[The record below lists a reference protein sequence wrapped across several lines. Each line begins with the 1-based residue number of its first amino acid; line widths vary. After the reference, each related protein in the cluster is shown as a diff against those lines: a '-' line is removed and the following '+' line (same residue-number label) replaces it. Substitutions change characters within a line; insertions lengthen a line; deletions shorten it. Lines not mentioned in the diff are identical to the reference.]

1 LLAAHIQEDAVTHLS
16 KLTLTQLKRAQ
27 KQSPAEQRRS
37 KLILKIEEQISLAQA
52 LAEGKRYVVMKAAWT
67 RDADGNKQRVQRE
80 KVVRPWWVPEGEGVS
95 LVVKY
100 GARSLE
106 LAKGKRAISVPH
118 VPMLPGALNTVI
130 AAVKAGELDGAID
143 AALAEV
149 RGAAGKA
156 R

>member
-1 LLAAHIQEDAVTHLS
+1 MSNMS
-16 KLTLTQLKRAQ
+16 KLTLVALKRRAPRTPQ
-27 KQSPAEQRRS
+27 EVRRE
-37 KLILKIEEQISLAQA
+37 KLIAKLEEQLALAQA
-52 LAEGKRYVVMKAAWT
+52 QSEGRRFIVTKPAWS
-67 RDADGNKQRVQRE
+67 RDENGNKIRVQRE
-80 KVVRPWWVPEGEGVS
+80 KVVRPWWWPEGEGVS

-106 LAKGKRAISVPH
+106 FSKGKRAISVPH
-118 VPMLPGALNTVI
+118 VPMLPGAINTVI
-130 AAVKAGELDGAID
+130 AAVKAGELDAAID

>member
-1 LLAAHIQEDAVTHLS
+1 MTHLS

>member
-1 LLAAHIQEDAVTHLS
+1 MEEDAVSNMS
-16 KLTLTQLKRAQ
+16 KLTLVALKRRAPRTPQ
-27 KQSPAEQRRS
+27 EARRE
-37 KLILKIEEQISLAQA
+37 KLIAKLEEQLALAQA
-52 LAEGKRYVVMKAAWT
+52 QAEGRRFIVTKPAWS
-67 RDADGNKQRVQRE
+67 RDENGNKIRVQRE
-80 KVVRPWWVPEGEGVS
+80 KVVRPWWWPEGEGVS

-118 VPMLPGALNTVI
+118 VPMLPGAINTVI
-130 AAVKAGELDGAID
+130 AAVKAGELDAAID

>member
-1 LLAAHIQEDAVTHLS
+1 MNNMS
-16 KLTLTQLKRAQ
+16 KLTLVPLKRRTASTPQ
-27 KQSPAEQRRS
+27 EQRRE
-37 KLILKIEEQISLAQA
+37 KLVLKLQEQLA
-52 LAEGKRYVVMKAAWT
+52 LAEAQAEGKKLGATKWAWV

-80 KVVRPWWVPEGEGVS
+80 KLVRPWWWPEGEGVS

-106 LAKGKRAISVPH
+106 LAKGKRAISIAH
-118 VPMLPGALNTVI
+118 APMLPGALNTLI
-130 AAVKAGELDGAID
+130 SATRAGELDGAIE
-143 AALAEV
+143 AALGEA